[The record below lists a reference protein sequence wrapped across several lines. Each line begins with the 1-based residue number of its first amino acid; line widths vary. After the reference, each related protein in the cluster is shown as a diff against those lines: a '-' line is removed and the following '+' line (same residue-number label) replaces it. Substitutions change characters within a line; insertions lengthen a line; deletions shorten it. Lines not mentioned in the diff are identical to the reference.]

1 MSSTQDGI
9 IQIFDMDNDPLYVEL
24 QKGGAF
30 WIIPKKYK
38 LSSVKFLSHLTED
51 GGCYYENLEN
61 NETSWSLPDCMSET
75 ARNNAASYQKMT
87 REELEIS
94 LIESFPE
101 EESLEQMAKIDSYFD
116 PDAEKVEEDEEEEH
130 DNENE
135 DDIYMSTEQPP
146 LPSTN
151 SSPKV
156 ERQSNNAYDSSDDED
171 NAMNALAHI
180 NQKAFTHERT
190 ESEGEHSDGKV
201 VPVYDRRAS
210 TTATVSLKTIEQL
223 QATTIKVSLFLIIR
237 TFFIII

>member
-116 PDAEKVEEDEEEEH
+116 PDAEKVEEIEEEEH

-190 ESEGEHSDGKV
+190 ESEGEHSDGNALAG
-201 VPVYDRRAS
+201 YDRRAS